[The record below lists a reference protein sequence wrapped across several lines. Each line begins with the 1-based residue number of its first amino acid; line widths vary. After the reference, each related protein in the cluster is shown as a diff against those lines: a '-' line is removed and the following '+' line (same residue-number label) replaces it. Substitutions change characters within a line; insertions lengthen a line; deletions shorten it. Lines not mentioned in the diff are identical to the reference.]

1 MHNIMKKKLYTSFN
15 QKEKLKKFFNIL
27 LFISVLCFIIVIIY
41 SKFFSKNINITPF
54 GIQILKISSNSM
66 IPEFDKNDIIIIKKQ
81 KKYKKGDIITY
92 VDKDGN
98 LITHRIIEECENG
111 FYTKGDNNNTK
122 DEEKVIYS
130 QIAGKVIVT
139 LKT

>member
-1 MHNIMKKKLYTSFN
+1 MHNIMKKKLNASFK

>member
-1 MHNIMKKKLYTSFN
+1 MHNIMKKKLNTSFN

>member
-1 MHNIMKKKLYTSFN
+1 MHNIMKKKLNTSFK

>member
-1 MHNIMKKKLYTSFN
+1 MHNIMKKKLNTSFN

-66 IPEFDKNDIIIIKKQ
+66 IPEFDKNDIIIIKKK

>member
-1 MHNIMKKKLYTSFN
+1 MHNIMKKKLNTSFK

-130 QIAGKVIVT
+130 QIAGKVIIT

>member
-1 MHNIMKKKLYTSFN
+1 MKKKLNTSFN

>member
-1 MHNIMKKKLYTSFN
+1 MHNIMKKKLNTSFN

-111 FYTKGDNNNTK
+111 FYTKGDINNTK

>member
-1 MHNIMKKKLYTSFN
+1 MHNIIKKKLNTSFK